1 MKSAGFNR
9 VLASTAFGLVL
20 VLSNH
25 PGMAQRI
32 GQQNIDTAVP
42 LPEASLRPSLTANN
56 VADIARQAPPAE
68 PGAEPKQETA
78 APASEPAQPEPVD
91 SAVSQQPIGAAV
103 PMPETTLPP
112 PLTAKD
118 IASSPGA
125 APAETAKAAQKQE
138 TAPGADPATADSAVS
153 QQPIGAAVPMPETTL
168 PPPLTAK
175 DIASSPNAAPA
186 ETAKAAQ
193 KQETAPGVDPTTA
206 DSAVS
211 QQPIGAAV
219 SMPETTLPPPLT
231 AKDIAS
237 SPGAA
242 PAETAKAARKQE
254 TATPASATADGAV
267 ADQLHDM
274 IASKLD
280 RIIKRKADR
289 EGVES
294 FYKARNY
301 APLWVSNGDADARA
315 KAAIAYLAQVDSV
328 GLDPNDYPTPD
339 FKSVVTAETLAQ
351 DELKLTASVLSYA
364 RQAQIGRIHFSRV
377 GTDIQFNLVAPEP
390 AKVLAELADGNDV
403 GRVLDGFNP
412 PQPEFKAL
420 SAKLAKLRKRPAASD
435 TKAEDKPE
443 PPRVHVP
450 DGKIL
455 RPGMKDARV
464 VSLRKRLDI
473 AGDKDNPLYD
483 DEVRDAVK
491 TFQTDSEI
499 AVDGN
504 LGLNTVRA
512 LNGEKKVAHGPSTN
526 LIDTIIVNMER
537 WRWMPRNLGNP
548 HVIVNVPE
556 YTLTLYNDG
565 RPYWHTKI
573 VAGKPGKA
581 TPMVSADMKFI
592 TVNPTWNVPPSIIQN
607 EYLPALQ
614 VDPQALDRIGLK
626 ITQDQDGT
634 IHVWQPPGAGNA
646 LGRIRFNFP
655 NKFLVYQHDT
665 PDKYLFA
672 RQKRAYS
679 HGCMR
684 VQNPLTY
691 SEKLLSLVLPNEH
704 YTEARLEGMFGGSET
719 NINFPKFIPVHLTYQ
734 TAFVDDHGK
743 LQLREDVYGRDARMI
758 AILKGSERKVAD
770 IAIERHPN
778 TSSKPVRMPVGL
790 YGDRGYYSGPRYS
803 GGGYSGPSFLEF
815 LSR

>member
-1 MKSAGFNR
+1 LETPVKSARFDR

-25 PGMAQRI
+25 PGMAQQI

-42 LPEASLRPSLTANN
+42 MPDTGLRPSLTAND

-68 PGAEPKQETA
+68 PEAEPKQETA
-78 APASEPAQPEPVD
+78 APVSEPAKPEPKEAAALPPGESVKAEPIQDATSPGADPATAD
-91 SAVSQQPIGAAV
+91 SAVSQQQIGAAV
-103 PMPETTLPP
+103 PMPDTTLPP

-118 IASSPGA
+118 IASSPSA
-125 APAETAKAAQKQE
+125 APAETSKAAREQDAA
-138 TAPGADPATADSAVS
+138 TPPSATADTAVS
-153 QQPIGAAVPMPETTL
+153 QQQIGAAVPMPDTTP

-175 DIASSPNAAPA
+175 DIESSPSAPPA
-186 ETAKAAQ
+186 ET
-193 KQETAPGVDPTTA
+193 
-206 DSAVS
+206 S
-211 QQPIGAAV
+211 
-219 SMPETTLPPPLT
+219 
-231 AKDIAS
+231 
-237 SPGAA
+237 
-242 PAETAKAARKQE
+242 KAAREQDA
-254 TATPASATADGAV
+254 ATPASATTDGAV

-280 RIIKRKADR
+280 RIVKRRADR

-301 APLWVSNGDADARA
+301 APLWVSNGDADPRA

-328 GLDPNDYPTPD
+328 GLDPNDYPIPD

-390 AKVLAELADGNDV
+390 AKVLAELADGNDA
-403 GRVLDGFNP
+403 GKVLDGFNP

-420 SAKLAKLRKRPAASD
+420 SAKLAKLRKGPAASD

-473 AGDKDNPLYD
+473 AGDKNNPLYD

-491 TFQTDSEI
+491 TFQTESEI

-512 LNGEKKVAHGPSTN
+512 LNGEKKVAHGSSPD

-548 HVIVNVPE
+548 HVIVNVPD
-556 YTLTLYNDG
+556 YTLTLYNNG
-565 RPYWHTKI
+565 KPFWHTKI

-592 TVNPTWNVPPSIIQN
+592 TVNPTWNVPPSIIEN

-614 VDPQALDRIGLK
+614 GDPQALDRIGLK

-634 IHVWQPPGAGNA
+634 VHVWQPPGAGNA

-778 TSSKPVRMPVGL
+778 TSSKPVRMPVGM
-790 YGDRGYYSGPRYS
+790 YGDRGYYNGPGYS
-803 GGGYSGPSFLEF
+803 GGGYSGPSFLDF